1 MAGIGEAYSA
11 DAELSHGMASLREE
25 THESRVLQR
34 LFEIT
39 QDILQA
45 QAAGPALE
53 SIARGLSD
61 LYGWKYVS
69 IVASDKPGG
78 EMYRHVII
86 GFPPDTVKK
95 RMGEHI
101 PRDAMMEL
109 LLPEFEVVPNC
120 YYIPA
125 EREQI
130 WAYNI
135 YIGDAVT
142 DRVRERAD
150 LWHEHD
156 SLTLV
161 LADPQDE
168 IIGYVS
174 VDGPLDGLVPSHETL
189 RQMQLFVNLVGLAL
203 GNMRGHAVEV
213 ERRQML
219 EQAARAQSEFL
230 GVVAHEVRSPL
241 SAIRGATMLLDAHF
255 DSLAPE
261 RRKELL
267 GVLAASTGRLSAI
280 FDDFLLLSRMD
291 AGKLTLR
298 FENVDPIA
306 VVEESVARMESQHP
320 SHEFR
325 TLYLAPLPRVNADEG
340 RVVQVLTTMLSNAA
354 KYSADGSVIVV
365 EIKPGDGIVTFA
377 VKNEGPGVPEN
388 EREKLFTRFGRIGR
402 DQGDASIGLGLYICS
417 ELVNLMGG
425 TIGYESEPNKVT
437 TFWFTLP
444 RAAE

>member
-1 MAGIGEAYSA
+1 
-11 DAELSHGMASLREE
+11 MASEACPERSRRVREE

-78 EMYRHVII
+78 EMYRRVII
-86 GFPPDTVKK
+86 GFPHEAIQE
-95 RMGEHI
+95 RLGEHI
-101 PRDAMMEL
+101 PREATVEL
-109 LLPEFEVVPNC
+109 LLPEFEVVPHC

-125 EREQI
+125 EREQL

-142 DRVRERAD
+142 DRARDRAEA
-150 LWHEHD
+150 WHEHD

-161 LADPQDE
+161 LGDPQGE
-168 IIGYVS
+168 MIGYVS
-174 VDGPLDGLVPSHETL
+174 VDGPIDGRVPSHETL

-203 GNMRGHAVEV
+203 GNMWGRVVEV

-219 EQAARAQSEFL
+219 EQASRAQSDFL
-230 GVVAHEVRSPL
+230 GVVSHEVRSPV
-241 SAIRGATMLLDAHF
+241 SAIQGATVLLDSHF
-255 DSLAPE
+255 DSLTPE

-267 GVLAASTGRLSAI
+267 GVLSSSTARLSAI
-280 FDDFLLLSRMD
+280 FEDFLLLSRMD

-298 FENVDPIA
+298 SEVVDPIA
-306 VVEESVARMESQHP
+306 VVEESVARMESQH
-320 SHEFR
+320 SNREFR
-325 TLYLAPLPRVNADEG
+325 TLYLEPLPRVNADEG
-340 RVVQVLTTMLSNAA
+340 RVVQVLTNMLSNAA
-354 KYSADGSVIVV
+354 KYSSDGSVIVV
-365 EIKPGDGIVTFA
+365 EIKPAADSVLFA
-377 VKNEGPGVPEN
+377 VKNEGPGVPET

-402 DQGDASIGLGLYICS
+402 DSGDASIGLGLYICS
-417 ELVNLMGG
+417 ELVTLMGG

-444 RAAE
+444 RVAE

>member
-1 MAGIGEAYSA
+1 
-11 DAELSHGMASLREE
+11 MASEASPEQRRRVREE

-69 IVASDKPGG
+69 IVASDRPGG
-78 EMYRHVII
+78 EMYRRVII
-86 GFPPDTVKK
+86 GFSEEQI
-95 RMGEHI
+95 RERLGEHI
-101 PRDAMMEL
+101 PRDVLVQL
-109 LLPEFEVVPNC
+109 LLPEFEVVPYC

-125 EREQI
+125 ERDLR

-142 DRVRERAD
+142 DRLRESPNR
-150 LWHEHD
+150 WHEHD

-161 LADPQDE
+161 LSDRPGE
-168 IIGYVS
+168 MIGYVS
-174 VDGPLDGLVPSHETL
+174 VDGPIGGLVPSQETL

-203 GNMRGHAVEV
+203 GNMRGHQIEV

-219 EQAARAQSEFL
+219 EQTSRAQSEFL
-230 GVVAHEVRSPL
+230 AIVSHEVRSPL
-241 SAIRGATMLLDAHF
+241 SAIRGSTVLLDAHF
-255 DSLAPE
+255 DSLSPD

-267 GVLAASTGRLSAI
+267 SVLTSSTARLSAI

-298 FENVDPIA
+298 FEAVDPIA
-306 VVEESVARMESQHP
+306 VAEESVARIESQHP
-320 SHEFR
+320 NREFR
-325 TLYLAPLPRVNADEG
+325 TLYLEPLPRVNADEG
-340 RVVQVLTTMLSNAA
+340 RVVQVLTNMLSNAA
-354 KYSADGSVIVV
+354 KYSTDGSVIAV
-365 EIKPGDGIVTFA
+365 EIKPSGSDVRFA
-377 VKNEGPGVPEN
+377 VKNEGPGVPDT
-388 EREKLFTRFGRIGR
+388 ERDKLFTRFGRIGR
-402 DQGDASIGLGLYICS
+402 DHGDASIGLGLYICS
-417 ELVNLMGG
+417 ELVSLMGG

-444 RAAE
+444 RDGE

>member
-1 MAGIGEAYSA
+1 MATV
-11 DAELSHGMASLREE
+11 REE

-61 LYGWKYVS
+61 LYGFRYVS

-78 EMYRHVII
+78 DLYRRVII
-86 GFPPDTVKK
+86 GFPEEAVKK
-95 RMGEHI
+95 RLGEHI
-101 PRDAMMEL
+101 PREAMADL
-109 LLPEFEVVPNC
+109 LLPQFEVVPNC

-125 EREQI
+125 EREQL

-135 YIGDAVT
+135 YIGDPVT
-142 DRVRERAD
+142 DRVRERPDA
-150 LWHEHD
+150 WHEHD

-161 LADPQDE
+161 LRDPQGE

-174 VDGPLDGLVPSHETL
+174 VDGPLDGLVPSRETL

-203 GNMRGHAVEV
+203 GNMRGRQIEV

-219 EQAARAQSEFL
+219 EQASRAQSDFL
-230 GVVAHEVRSPL
+230 AIVAHEVRSPL
-241 SAIRGATMLLDAHF
+241 SAIRGATVLLETHF
-255 DSLAPE
+255 DSLSPE

-267 GVLAASTGRLSAI
+267 GVLTASTGRLSAI

-298 FENVDPIA
+298 LEPVDPIA

-320 SHEFR
+320 NREFR
-325 TLYLAPLPRVNADEG
+325 TLYLEPLPRVNADEG
-340 RVVQVLTTMLSNAA
+340 RVVQVLANMLSNAA
-354 KYSADGSVIVV
+354 KYSTDGSVIAV
-365 EIKPGDGIVTFA
+365 EIKATEDQVRFA

-388 EREKLFTRFGRIGR
+388 EREKLFTRFGRIGN
-402 DQGDASIGLGLYICS
+402 DHGDASIGLGLYICS
-417 ELVNLMGG
+417 ELVSLMGG
-425 TIGYESEPNKVT
+425 RIGYESEPNKVT

-444 RAAE
+444 RGAE

>member
-1 MAGIGEAYSA
+1 MATV
-11 DAELSHGMASLREE
+11 REE

-53 SIARGLSD
+53 SIARGLRD
-61 LYGWKYVS
+61 LYGFRYVS

-78 EMYRHVII
+78 DLYRRVII
-86 GFPPDTVKK
+86 GFPEEAVKE
-95 RMGEHI
+95 RLGEHI
-101 PRDAMMEL
+101 PREAMGDL
-109 LLPEFEVVPNC
+109 LLPQFEVVPNC

-125 EREQI
+125 EREQL

-135 YIGDAVT
+135 YIGDPVT

-150 LWHEHD
+150 AWHEHD

-161 LADPQDE
+161 LRDPQGE

-174 VDGPLDGLVPSHETL
+174 VDGPLDGLVPSRETL

-203 GNMRGHAVEV
+203 GNMRGRQIEV

-219 EQAARAQSEFL
+219 EQASRAQSDFL
-230 GVVAHEVRSPL
+230 AIVAHEVRSPL
-241 SAIRGATMLLDAHF
+241 SAIRGATVLLETHF
-255 DSLAPE
+255 DSLSPE

-267 GVLAASTGRLSAI
+267 GVLTASTGRLSAI

-298 FENVDPIA
+298 LEPVDPIA

-320 SHEFR
+320 NREFR
-325 TLYLAPLPRVNADEG
+325 TLYLEPLPRVNADEG
-340 RVVQVLTTMLSNAA
+340 RVVQVLANMLSNAA
-354 KYSADGSVIVV
+354 KYSTDGSVVAV
-365 EIKPGDGIVTFA
+365 EIKATEDQVRFA

-388 EREKLFTRFGRIGR
+388 EREKLFTRFGRIGN
-402 DQGDASIGLGLYICS
+402 DHGDASIGLGLYICS
-417 ELVNLMGG
+417 ELVSLMGG
-425 TIGYESEPNKVT
+425 RIGYESEPNKVT

>member
-1 MAGIGEAYSA
+1 MATV
-11 DAELSHGMASLREE
+11 REE

-61 LYGWKYVS
+61 LYGFKYVS

-78 EMYRHVII
+78 DMHRRVII
-86 GFPPDTVKK
+86 GFPEEAVKE
-95 RMGEHI
+95 RLGEHI
-101 PRDAMMEL
+101 PREAMVDL
-109 LLPEFEVVPNC
+109 LLPQFEVVPNC

-125 EREQI
+125 EREQL

-135 YIGDAVT
+135 YIGAPVT
-142 DRVRERAD
+142 DRIRERPD

-161 LADPQDE
+161 LADPQGE

-174 VDGPLDGLVPSHETL
+174 VDGPLDGRVPSRETL

-203 GNMRGHAVEV
+203 GNMRGRQIEV
-213 ERRQML
+213 ERRQMI
-219 EQAARAQSEFL
+219 EQTSRAQSDFL
-230 GVVAHEVRSPL
+230 AIVAHEVRSPL
-241 SAIRGATMLLDAHF
+241 SAIRGATVLLETHF
-255 DSLAPE
+255 DSLSPD

-267 GVLAASTGRLSAI
+267 GVLTASTGRLSAI

-298 FENVDPIA
+298 FEPVDPIA

-320 SHEFR
+320 NREFR
-325 TLYLAPLPRVNADEG
+325 TLYLEPLPRVNADEG
-340 RVVQVLTTMLSNAA
+340 RVVQVLANMLSNAA

-365 EIKPGDGIVTFA
+365 EIKASEDRVRFA
-377 VKNEGPGVPEN
+377 VKNEGPGIPEN
-388 EREKLFTRFGRIGR
+388 EREKLFTRFGRIGN
-402 DQGDASIGLGLYICS
+402 DNGDASIGLGLYICS
-417 ELVNLMGG
+417 ELVSLMGG
-425 TIGYESEPNKVT
+425 SIGYESEPNKVT

>member
-1 MAGIGEAYSA
+1 MATV
-11 DAELSHGMASLREE
+11 REE

-78 EMYRHVII
+78 EMYRRVLI
-86 GFPPDTVKK
+86 GFPDEATKE
-95 RMGEHI
+95 RLGEHI
-101 PRDAMMEL
+101 PREAMVEL
-109 LLPEFEVVPNC
+109 LLPEFEVVPHC

-125 EREQI
+125 EREQL

-135 YIGDAVT
+135 YIGNAPS
-142 DRVRERAD
+142 DRVRDRPDA
-150 LWHEHD
+150 WHEHD

-161 LADPQDE
+161 LADPQGE
-168 IIGYVS
+168 MIGYVS
-174 VDGPLDGLVPSHETL
+174 VDGPLGGLVPSHETL

-203 GNMRGHAVEV
+203 GNMRGRQIEV
-213 ERRQML
+213 ERRQMI
-219 EQAARAQSEFL
+219 EQTSRAQSDFL
-230 GVVAHEVRSPL
+230 AIVAHEVRSPL
-241 SAIRGATMLLDAHF
+241 SAIRGATVLLETHF
-255 DSLAPE
+255 DSLSPV

-267 GVLAASTGRLSAI
+267 GVLTSSTGRLSAI

-298 FENVDPIA
+298 FEPVDPIA
-306 VVEESVARMESQHP
+306 VAEESVARMESQHP
-320 SHEFR
+320 NREFR
-325 TLYLAPLPRVNADEG
+325 TLYLEPLPRVNADEG
-340 RVVQVLTTMLSNAA
+340 RVVQVLTNMLSNAA
-354 KYSADGSVIVV
+354 KYSTDGSVIVV
-365 EIKPGDGIVTFA
+365 EIKATDGRVRFA

-388 EREKLFTRFGRIGR
+388 ERDKLFTRFGRIGR
-402 DQGDASIGLGLYICS
+402 EDGDASIGLGLYICS

-425 TIGYESEPNKVT
+425 GIGYESDPNKVT

-444 RAAE
+444 RAGE

>member
-1 MAGIGEAYSA
+1 MATV
-11 DAELSHGMASLREE
+11 REE

-61 LYGWKYVS
+61 LYGFRYVS

-78 EMYRHVII
+78 DMHRRVII
-86 GFPPDTVKK
+86 GFPEAAVKE
-95 RMGEHI
+95 RLGEHI
-101 PRDAMMEL
+101 PREAMVDL
-109 LLPEFEVVPNC
+109 LLPQFEVVPNC

-125 EREQI
+125 EREQL

-135 YIGDAVT
+135 YIGDPVT
-142 DRVRERAD
+142 DRVRERPDA
-150 LWHEHD
+150 WHEHD

-161 LADPQDE
+161 LRDPQGE

-174 VDGPLDGLVPSHETL
+174 VDGPLDGLVPSRETL

-203 GNMRGHAVEV
+203 GNMRGRQIEV

-219 EQAARAQSEFL
+219 EQASRAQSDFL
-230 GVVAHEVRSPL
+230 AIVAHEVRSPL
-241 SAIRGATMLLDAHF
+241 SAIRGATVLLETHF
-255 DSLAPE
+255 DSLSPE

-267 GVLAASTGRLSAI
+267 GVLTASTGRLSAI

-298 FENVDPIA
+298 FEPVDPIA
-306 VVEESVARMESQHP
+306 VVEESVARMESQH
-320 SHEFR
+320 SNREFR
-325 TLYLAPLPRVNADEG
+325 TLYLEPLPRVNADEG
-340 RVVQVLTTMLSNAA
+340 RVVQVLANMLSNAA
-354 KYSADGSVIVV
+354 KYSTDGSVVVV
-365 EIKPGDGIVTFA
+365 EIKATDDQVRFA

-388 EREKLFTRFGRIGR
+388 EREKLFTRFGRIGN
-402 DQGDASIGLGLYICS
+402 DHGDASIGLGLYICS
-417 ELVNLMGG
+417 ELVSLMGG
-425 TIGYESEPNKVT
+425 RIGYESEPNKVT

>member
-1 MAGIGEAYSA
+1 MAT
-11 DAELSHGMASLREE
+11 LREE

-61 LYGWKYVS
+61 LYGFKYVS

-78 EMYRHVII
+78 EMYRRVII
-86 GFPPDTVKK
+86 GFPEDAVHE
-95 RMGEHI
+95 RRGEHI
-101 PRDAMMEL
+101 PRDAMIEL
-109 LLPEFEVVPNC
+109 LRPEFEVVPHC

-135 YIGDAVT
+135 YTGDAAL
-142 DRVRERAD
+142 DLEREAPGR
-150 LWHEHD
+150 WHEHD

-161 LADPQDE
+161 LADPDGE
-168 IIGYVS
+168 MIGYVS
-174 VDGPLDGLVPSHETL
+174 VDGPLDGLVPARETL

-219 EQAARAQSEFL
+219 EQASRAQSEFL
-230 GVVAHEVRSPL
+230 GVVSHEVRSPL
-241 SAIRGATMLLDAHF
+241 SAIRGATVLLDAHF
-255 DSLAPE
+255 DSLTPE

-267 GVLAASTGRLSAI
+267 GVLTASTGRLSAI

-298 FENVDPIA
+298 FEHVDPIA

-320 SHEFR
+320 DRDFR
-325 TLYLAPLPRVNADEG
+325 TLYLEPLPRVNADEG
-340 RVVQVLTTMLSNAA
+340 RVVQVLTNMLSNAA
-354 KYSADGSVIVV
+354 KYSDEHSVIAV
-365 EIKPGDGIVTFA
+365 EIKAQGDAVQFA
-377 VKNEGPGVPEN
+377 VKNEGPGVPETD
-388 EREKLFTRFGRIGR
+388 REKLFTRFGRIGR
-402 DQGDASIGLGLYICS
+402 DNGDASIGLGLYICS
-417 ELVNLMGG
+417 ELVSLMGG
-425 TIGYESEPNKVT
+425 SIGYESEPNKVT

-444 RAAE
+444 RAGE